1 MAHILVAGFGD
12 LGQALGRHWRDAGHQ
27 VSAIRRRDEGLTGI
41 DLYPQDLTRD
51 PLQLPPDQV
60 DLLYIIMTPA
70 RRDEA
75 GYRDAYLTAPA
86 RLLTGLAAQQPLPPV
101 VFVSSTAVYGD
112 HAGEPDEDTEPRPNA
127 FNGRIL
133 LAAEEEISMRALA
146 TSVRFSGIYGPGR
159 ERLLNQV
166 AGIRAGAE
174 APSPQWSN
182 RVHSADCV
190 GILKRVG
197 ELWLQGKMAPPLVVG
212 TDSAPAMN
220 VAVLNWISARQGQA
234 LSLFE
239 PDIAPGKRIRS
250 RFIAEGH
257 YQLRYPDYQSGYATL
272 LENDGTAGCVGAD
285 TIR

>member
-1 MAHILVAGFGD
+1 LAHILVAGFGD
-12 LGQALGRHWRDAGHQ
+12 LGQALGRDWRDAGHQ
-27 VSAIRRRDEGLTGI
+27 VSAIRRRDEGVAGI

-86 RLLTGLAAQQPLPPV
+86 RLLSGLATQQPLPPV
-101 VFVSSTAVYGD
+101 VFVSSTAVFSD
-112 HAGEPDEDTEPRPNA
+112 HAGEPDEDAEPQPDG

-133 LAAEEEISMRALA
+133 LAAEEEISMRTLA

-159 ERLLNQV
+159 ERLLDQV
-166 AGIRAGAE
+166 ADIRAGAE
-174 APSPQWSN
+174 PPSPRWSN
-182 RVHSADCV
+182 RIHSADCI

-197 ELWLQGKMAPPLVVG
+197 ELWLKGEMAPPLVVG
-212 TDSAPAMN
+212 TDNAPVLK

-250 RFIAEGH
+250 RFIAAGG
-257 YQLRYPDYQSGYATL
+257 YQLQYPDYQSGYAAL
-272 LENDGTAGCVGAD
+272 LQHHAGAVDAKGT
-285 TIR
+285 TQ